1 MDLSDASLLRV
12 GVYGGAFDPPHNTH
26 VDLVRAAMARWQLD
40 RLHVLPTGQPW
51 HRPRQ
56 PTDAVHRL
64 VMAELAFEG
73 IPGVVVDAREIERT
87 GPSYTVDSLRE
98 LQIGYPRARLHL
110 LIGSDQARALTS
122 WHAWQE
128 IVKLAT
134 LCVAARVDDA
144 APQGQVPDLALPGAT
159 IDFLQT
165 VPVATSAT
173 EIRQRVAAGQGI
185 AHLVPPA
192 VAGYIDQHHLYRTAR

>member
-1 MDLSDASLLRV
+1 MDLTDATMLRV

-26 VDLVRAAMARWQLD
+26 VDLVRAAMAQWNLD

-51 HRPRQ
+51 HRPQQ

-64 VMAELAFEG
+64 VMAELAFES

-128 IVKLAT
+128 IVALAN

-144 APQGQVPDLALPGAT
+144 SPQGQLPDLALPGAT
-159 IDFLQT
+159 IDFLHT

-185 AHLVPPA
+185 VHLVPPA